1 MTKVTEKKMIA
12 QNKRARFDYHIENVI
27 EAGIMLQGS
36 EVKSLRQGKG
46 SIAESYAS
54 DEGTNEL
61 YLINSFIPEY
71 IEANRYNHSPTRT
84 RKLLL
89 KRRELNKLMGAIRKK
104 GMTLVPLNLYFN
116 SRGVVKLELALASG
130 KNKADK
136 RATERE
142 RDWKREQSRALKGDM
157 D

>member
-1 MTKVTEKKMIA
+1 MTKVHEKKMIA
-12 QNKRARFDYHIENVI
+12 QNKRARFDYHIESTI
-27 EAGIMLQGS
+27 EAGVMLQGS

-46 SIAESYAS
+46 SISESYAS
-54 DEGTNEL
+54 SEGTNDL

-71 IEANRYNHSPTRT
+71 IEANRFNHSPTRP

-89 KRRELNKLMGAIRKK
+89 KRRELNKLLGAVRKK
-104 GMTLVPLNLYFN
+104 GMTIVPLNLYFN
-116 SRGVVKLELALASG
+116 SRGMVKLEIALVSG

-136 RATERE
+136 RATEKE
-142 RDWKREQSRALKGDM
+142 RDWKRDQSRILKGDM